1 MGQNGEG
8 WVGQGRGWR
17 RAGGEGKKRGGGH
30 KKGQKE
36 VERGKP
42 HIAGAQERQAGL
54 YTVSGDTHHIFPSD
68 PMEPWAAQMAL
79 LGGERQ
85 ARMSLTRVKQETAR
99 PWGQAG

>member
-1 MGQNGEG
+1 MGRTRKRLEEG
-8 WVGQGRGWR
+8 GRGR
-17 RAGGEGKKRGGGH
+17 KERGGH
-30 KKGQKE
+30 KKGQKG
-36 VERGKP
+36 GKP

-68 PMEPWAAQMAL
+68 PMGPWAAQMAL

-85 ARMSLTRVKQETAR
+85 ARMSLTRVKQGTAR